1 MDLREAILTQ
11 PMRKAQ
17 IGIVLTCI
25 LLTMVDGYEV
35 IVMPFVVPHLAR
47 AWALGAV
54 QVGYLLSASV
64 FGMALGAAFISPLAD
79 KIGRRRHIMVCLA
92 VITLGML
99 LSAYA
104 NNLPQLIAFRAFAGL
119 FIGAI
124 ISSLNILVSEYSS
137 DRRRGTVMGIY
148 GVGLPLGSAMAGAVI
163 GPLIL
168 AFDWRAPFFFGAVLT
183 VIMLGLVM
191 FAVPESIEYL
201 IEKRPK
207 GALDRYNRIADRL
220 GYPRA
225 GVLPAALETPQ
236 MRVVW
241 KSLFSGV
248 TLHRTVCLWLGY
260 AGLIA
265 AFYFANTWTAKMIA
279 DASGDPSLGVRTGV
293 LIMVGGV
300 MGALLF
306 AGLSLKM
313 RPRLVTMLIMFGGA
327 IAYVLYGHQIQN
339 IGVALTL
346 SVFVGMFANGGLAAF
361 YAISPFVYPTL
372 VRGTGVGLM
381 IGFGRG
387 VAILAP
393 ILTGY
398 MLSAGSTPQIAYQ
411 FFGGVLVVAGIA
423 VFLLDWTYRGRSENP
438 DLPEPAATAR
448 APLVQR
454 RTLS

>member
-1 MDLREAILTQ
+1 
-11 PMRKAQ
+11 MRKAQ

-25 LLTMVDGYEV
+25 LLTMIDGYEV

-47 AWALGAV
+47 TWALGAV
-54 QVGYLLSASV
+54 EVGYLLSASV
-64 FGMALGAAFISPLAD
+64 FGMALGAVLISPLAD

-99 LSAYA
+99 LSACA

-168 AFDWRAPFFFGAVLT
+168 AFDWRAPFVFGAVLT

-207 GALDRYNRIADRL
+207 GALDQYNRIADRL

-225 GVLPAALETPQ
+225 AVLPAALETPQ
-236 MRVVW
+236 MQVAW

-248 TLHRTVCLWLGY
+248 TLYRTVCLWLGY

-279 DASGDPSLGVRTGV
+279 DVSGDPSLGVRTGV

-313 RPRLVTMLIMFGGA
+313 RPRLVTVLIMFGGA
-327 IAYVLYGHQIQN
+327 IAYVLYAHRIQN

-346 SVFVGMFANGGLAAF
+346 SVFVGMFANGGVAAF

-381 IGFGRG
+381 IGFGRA

-393 ILTGY
+393 IFTGY
-398 MLSAGSTPQIAYQ
+398 MLTAGWTPQIAYE

-423 VFLLDWTYRGRSENP
+423 VILLDWTYRGRSENP
-438 DLPEPAATAR
+438 DTPEAC
-448 APLVQR
+448 
-454 RTLS
+454 

>member
-1 MDLREAILTQ
+1 MHLREAIHTQ
-11 PMRKAQ
+11 PMRRAQ

-25 LLTMVDGYEV
+25 LLTMIDGYEV
-35 IVMPFVVPHLAR
+35 IVMPFVVPHRAR
-47 AWALGAV
+47 TWALGAV
-54 QVGYLLSASV
+54 EVGYLLSAGV
-64 FGMALGAAFISPLAD
+64 FGMALGAVLISPLAD

-148 GVGLPLGSAMAGAVI
+148 GVGLPLGSAIAGAVI

-168 AFDWRAPFFFGAVLT
+168 AFDWRAPFVFGAVLT
-183 VIMLGLVM
+183 VIMLGVVM
-191 FAVPESIEYL
+191 FALPESIEYL
-201 IEKRPK
+201 IEKRPM
-207 GALDRYNRIADRL
+207 GALDQYNNIADRL

-225 GVLPAALETPQ
+225 AVLPAARVSPHKQ
-236 MRVVW
+236 VVW

-248 TLHRTVCLWLGY
+248 TLYRTVYLWLGY

-265 AFYFANTWTAKMIA
+265 AFYFANTWTAKMIG

-300 MGALLF
+300 MGTLLF

-313 RPRLVTMLIMFGGA
+313 RPRLVTMLILFGGA
-327 IAYVLYGHQIQN
+327 IAYVLYAHQIQN
-339 IGVALTL
+339 IGVALAL
-346 SVFVGMFANGGLAAF
+346 SVFVGMFANGGVAAL
-361 YAISPFVYPTL
+361 YAISPFVYPT
-372 VRGTGVGLM
+372 VARGTGVGLM
-381 IGFGRG
+381 IGFGRA

-393 ILTGY
+393 IFTGY
-398 MLSAGSTPQIAYQ
+398 MLRAGWTPEIAYE

-423 VFLLDWTYRGRSENP
+423 MFLLDWTYRGRSEDP
-438 DLPEPAATAR
+438 DMSEP
-448 APLVQR
+448 
-454 RTLS
+454 

>member
-25 LLTMVDGYEV
+25 LLTMIDGYEV
-35 IVMPFVVPHLAR
+35 IAMPFVVPHLAR
-47 AWALGAV
+47 TWALGAV
-54 QVGYLLSASV
+54 EVGYLLSAGV
-64 FGMALGAAFISPLAD
+64 FGMALGAVLISPLAD

-99 LSAYA
+99 LSAFA

-137 DRRRGTVMGIY
+137 NRRRGTVMGIY
-148 GVGLPLGSAMAGAVI
+148 GIGLPLGSAMAGAVI
-163 GPLIL
+163 GPLIS
-168 AFDWRAPFFFGAVLT
+168 AFDWRAPFVFGAVLT
-183 VIMLGLVM
+183 AIMLGVVT
-191 FAVPESIEYL
+191 FALPESIEYL

-207 GALDRYNRIADRL
+207 GALDQYNRIADRL

-225 GVLPAALETPQ
+225 AVLPAALSSPQ
-236 MRVVW
+236 MQVAW

-248 TLHRTVCLWLGY
+248 TLYRTVYLWLGY

-279 DASGDPSLGVRTGV
+279 DASGDPNLGVRTGV

-300 MGALLF
+300 MGTLLF

-313 RPRLVTMLIMFGGA
+313 RPRLVTMLILFGGA
-327 IAYVLYGHQIQN
+327 IAFVLYAHQIQN
-339 IGVALTL
+339 IGLALTL
-346 SVFVGMFANGGLAAF
+346 SVFVGMCANGGVAAF
-361 YAISPFVYPTL
+361 YAISPFVYPT
-372 VRGTGVGLM
+372 VARGTGVGLM
-381 IGFGRG
+381 IGFGRA

-393 ILTGY
+393 IFTGY
-398 MLSAGSTPQIAYQ
+398 MLTAGWTPQIAYQ

-423 VFLLDWTYRGRSENP
+423 VILLDWTYRGHSEDP
-438 DLPEPAATAR
+438 DTPEAC
-448 APLVQR
+448 
-454 RTLS
+454 